1 MAITYLTRIAKYDFK
16 KKLNLLERHRKTVLP
31 VVTSI
36 KRIGYEY
43 YYVLFKPKLC
53 EIFMIKDND
62 EWELKWLIEINYIK
76 PDSSPDII
84 ELPDNFIDLDTLET
98 MYNLLPKEEVAT

>member
-1 MAITYLTRIAKYDFK
+1 
-16 KKLNLLERHRKTVLP
+16 
-31 VVTSI
+31 
-36 KRIGYEY
+36 
-43 YYVLFKPKLC
+43 
-53 EIFMIKDND
+53 MIKDDD